1 MIKNIQIKN
10 FKSFK
15 KAGNIDIGKINV
27 FVGPN
32 SSGKSSFIQGLL
44 LLKNAIECVVDKHYK
59 GLEGDYTSL
68 VYHKDTHNK
77 LQYKISFNKDKKIT
91 KPLEETT
98 IEEDFV
104 GITKDDMMKIK
115 NYYKQ
120 VDLKDMSVILRVG
133 ENSVL
138 NTDGLEIN
146 TFEVAT
152 KGNLKTEIFIKDEK

>member
-77 LQYKISFNKDKKIT
+77 LQ
-91 KPLEETT
+91 
-98 IEEDFV
+98 
-104 GITKDDMMKIK
+104 
-115 NYYKQ
+115 
-120 VDLKDMSVILRVG
+120 
-133 ENSVL
+133 
-138 NTDGLEIN
+138 
-146 TFEVAT
+146 
-152 KGNLKTEIFIKDEK
+152 